1 MKAVIIEDETAAVR
15 NLKAIL
21 NDVAPDLRVIA
32 VLDSV
37 RASVEWLKKHD
48 HPDIVFMDIQLSDGE
63 SFLIFERTEIRS
75 PVIFTTAYNEYAL
88 QAFKVNSIDYLLK
101 PIHPEE
107 VVHALAKLKFLAG
120 TERDDYV
127 RRIANLFPQKN
138 YLKTL
143 LISYKDTIIPVDT
156 QEIACFYSKN
166 EKVYVSTSNQIIYHT
181 EKSLNALGEILDP
194 TLFFRANRQFIVS
207 RKAVKELNVRLG
219 SRLCLTLNVETEK
232 EILISKERV
241 SELKQWLTMLY

>member
-37 RASVEWLKKHD
+37 QASVEWLKKHD

-107 VVHALAKLKFLAG
+107 VVRALTKLKFLAG
-120 TERDDYV
+120 PERNDYI
-127 RRIANLFPQKN
+127 RRIANLFPLKN

-143 LISYKDTIIPVDT
+143 LISYKDTIIPLDT
-156 QEIACFYSKN
+156 QEIAYFYSKN
-166 EKVYVSTSNQIIYHT
+166 EKVRVFTVNGMVYQT
-181 EKSLNALGEILDP
+181 EKSLNSLTEMLDP
-194 TLFFRANRQFIVS
+194 DLFFRANRQFIIS
-207 RKAVKELNVRLG
+207 RKAVKEMTVRLG
-219 SRLCLTLNVETEK
+219 SRLCLKLNVETEK

-241 SELKQWLTMLY
+241 SELKHWLIMHG